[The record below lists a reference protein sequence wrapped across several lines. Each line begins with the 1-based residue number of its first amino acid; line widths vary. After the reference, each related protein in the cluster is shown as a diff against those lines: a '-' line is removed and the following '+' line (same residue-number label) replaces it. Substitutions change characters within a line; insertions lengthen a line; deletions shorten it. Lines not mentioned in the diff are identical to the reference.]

1 MYESEISLAVE
12 EVNQLPTDAIHSF
25 TSGHV
30 EIVGRSVLPWGE
42 HCTECAMPHCFK
54 TCSLYDP
61 REDGKCR
68 RFVSGFVRLDLP
80 GSFNGYLL
88 KVEFKKWGKLWC
100 NANAHLFNN
109 ASAQRLEKRDLL
121 IARGINKVPDVI
133 GLRNK
138 LRGKRYGQ
146 KKRWSKK
153 LSVGD
158 ESPDCFY
165 IEVFHPGEKL
175 IELSLTIRPD
185 DESKLMHPYQKLL
198 EVESGYNEFKIPY
211 NEMAHII
218 DFGQSHGID
227 VTPNDIEG
235 NVLYFGALDFI
246 KEADPIGMQA
256 KNVKC
261 VVWDLDNTLWH
272 GVLVEDG
279 AEGLHLRQGIEDTIR
294 KLDERG
300 VLQSIASKNNHD
312 EAMAVVQSYGLSKY
326 FLFPKISWEPKS
338 QSLREIAHD
347 LNINVDTFLFI
358 DDSPFERAEVSESIV
373 GVRTMDAEDIDTLF
387 SREDLQAVVTRDSQS
402 RRSMYQENIKRK
414 SELNKFEGNYFSFL
428 EQSKIVIDIHSFA
441 FENIDRVFEL
451 VQRTN
456 QMNFSGNRYEKEEL
470 NQILS
475 DENLQSIVIGCNDR
489 FGKYGTVGFCLVN
502 VAERTLTDMVFS
514 CRVQAKRVEHA
525 VLSYLLKEYVGNSQ
539 SDFYIEYR
547 PTDRNERA
555 AKVFYDFDLKVISDQ
570 EGLRRMVF
578 EAVREIP
585 DDNIITILEDASVLE
600 NLSED
605 L

>member
-1 MYESEISLAVE
+1 MYESEISLAVGG
-12 EVNQLPTDAIHSF
+12 VGQIPSDAIHSF
-25 TSGHV
+25 TSGHDK
-30 EIVGRSVLPWGE
+30 IVGRSVLPWAE

-68 RFVSGFVRLDLP
+68 RFVTGFVRLDLP

-88 KVEFKKWGKLWC
+88 KIEFKQWGKLWC
-100 NANAHLFNN
+100 NVNAHLFNN
-109 ASAQRLEKRDLL
+109 ASARRLEKRDLL
-121 IARGINKVPDVI
+121 IARGINKVPNII

-138 LRGKRYGQ
+138 LRGKRYDQ
-146 KKRWSKK
+146 KKLWSKK
-153 LSVGD
+153 LSFSD
-158 ESPDCFY
+158 ERPDFFY
-165 IEVFHPGEKL
+165 MEVFNPGEKL

-198 EVESGYNEFKIPY
+198 KVEGGYNEFKIPY
-211 NEMAHII
+211 HEIANII
-218 DFGQSHGID
+218 NFEENHGID
-227 VTPNDIEG
+227 VTPNDIKG
-235 NVLYFGALDFI
+235 DVLYFGALDFI
-246 KEADPIGMQA
+246 KEAGSVGSQT

-272 GVLVEDG
+272 GVLVEDR
-279 AEGLHLRQGIEDTIR
+279 AEGLQLREGIEDAIR

-312 EAMAVVQSYGLSKY
+312 EAMAVINSYGLSKY

-338 QSLREIAHD
+338 LSLREIAHD

-358 DDSPFERAEVSESIV
+358 DDSPFERAEVSDSIT

-402 RRSMYQENIKRK
+402 RRLMYQENIKRK
-414 SELNKFEGNYFSFL
+414 SELNKFEGDYFSFL
-428 EQSKIVIDIHSFA
+428 EQSKIVTHIHSLA
-441 FENIDRVFEL
+441 PENIDRVFEL

-456 QMNFSGNRYEKEEL
+456 QMNFSGNRYLKEEL
-470 NQILS
+470 KRILN
-475 DENLQSIVIGCNDR
+475 DENLHSFVVGCNDR

-525 VLSYLLKEYVGNSQ
+525 VLSYLLKKYMRNSQ

-555 AKVFYDFDLKVISDQ
+555 AKVFYDFDLKVISDR

-578 EAVREIP
+578 EAVREVP
-585 DDNIITILEDASVLE
+585 ADNIITVVEDA
-600 NLSED
+600 
-605 L
+605 